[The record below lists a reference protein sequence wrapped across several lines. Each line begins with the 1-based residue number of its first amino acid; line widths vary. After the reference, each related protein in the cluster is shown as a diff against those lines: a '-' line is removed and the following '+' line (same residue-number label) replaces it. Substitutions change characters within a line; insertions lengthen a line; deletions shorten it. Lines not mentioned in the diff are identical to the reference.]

1 VSERFAFFSHYSAAG
16 SLVGCARRIL
26 LSLRQT
32 GWQVLVISTAL
43 NAEAQAW
50 CEAEGVEWLLR
61 ANQGRDFGAFQ
72 AAWQQFE
79 RQGRWQDCDGLIL
92 LNDSVYLRRDRQQT
106 SWPLFLKGVEDVVLG
121 FTDSFQNGYHLQSYA
136 LHVPAIVLR
145 SSAWSEFWA
154 GLDTSR
160 GTASI
165 IRDGEIGLSSQLLKA
180 GFQLR
185 ALHPLLHLRRL
196 SASGH
201 FSDWLSGQLDSGHRR
216 MAKEYLQS
224 LGRITACLLNPSHQL
239 LFPLLCDG
247 VPLIKRDVLE
257 ANGSA
262 VPDPFLLAG
271 GEQWFDADELVAYL
285 KPPLLGFKGSSFLQ
299 KSLRVLYNLSIR
311 AQR

>member
-1 VSERFAFFSHYSAAG
+1 MLH
-16 SLVGCARRIL
+16 
-26 LSLRQT
+26 SLRQT

-43 NAEAQAW
+43 NGAAQAW

-79 RQGRWQDCDGLIL
+79 GQGRWQHCDGLIL
-92 LNDSVYLRRDRQQT
+92 LNDSVYLRCDEQLT
-106 SWPLFLKGVEDVVLG
+106 SWPQFLKGQEDVVLG
-121 FTDSFQNGYHLQSYA
+121 FTDSYQNGYHLQSYA
-136 LHVPAIVLR
+136 LHIPAIVLKSSVWR
-145 SSAWSEFWA
+145 SFWL

-160 GTASI
+160 GTAAI

-180 GFQLR
+180 GFRLR
-185 ALHPLLHLRRL
+185 ALHPLFHLRRL
-196 SASGH
+196 SASCQ

-216 MAKEYLQS
+216 MAKEYLHS
-224 LGRITACLLNPSHQL
+224 LGRITTCLLNPSHQL
-239 LFPLLCDG
+239 LYPLLCDG

-262 VPDPFLLAG
+262 VPDPLLLAG
-271 GEQWFDADELVAYL
+271 GDCWFDPDELVAYL

-299 KSLRVLYNLSIR
+299 KSLRVLYSLSIK